1 MHSSYWQIMNCMIY
15 CYVPIATEISQP
27 EVQQKVCNAHF
38 KNNDDCMK
46 QYEPTQSLWYYAYV
60 IFYRVCKE
68 TNKKF
73 DN

>member
-15 CYVPIATEISQP
+15 CFVSIATEISQS

-46 QYEPTQSLWYYAYV
+46 HYEPTQSLA
-60 IFYRVCKE
+60 IMLM
-68 TNKKF
+68 
-73 DN
+73 